1 MNFEKNNTKDLNKQ
15 STINNLMTYG
25 KAKGIVLLQK
35 YLPKLNPF
43 VRISVIKDLEEWE
56 KVKDN
61 YPERI
66 TQRTDTKIGDPR
78 IVRITGTTGK
88 KEDIPDCIRQIK
100 DQNPDGVLLLLTMK
114 KETIPRYQN
123 DGAFNIAFFQG
134 DSVVIELLGKG
145 FDGGQLTREKAVHER
160 YTIPWNEVLFMRDK
174 YDLQKSREVSK
185 FVVNDEEYQR
195 TRNERVAWLKSIE
208 KDKEAIEEAVP
219 PKYQPTDND
228 TIKSILDDIVFPLY
242 KRQSDLKRDG
252 LSIFNVQ
259 GNIVDG
265 KVEPWEFFRPERLIA
280 KNKEQER

>member
-1 MNFEKNNTKDLNKQ
+1 MKSSSNNTKEN
-15 STINNLMTYG
+15 TINNLMTYG

-35 YLPKLNPF
+35 YLPNLNPF
-43 VRISVIKDLEEWE
+43 AGISIIRDLEEWE

-78 IVRITGTTGK
+78 IVRIAGTTGK

-100 DQNPDGVLLLLTMK
+100 AQNPDGVLLLLTMK

-123 DGAFNIAFFQG
+123 DGAFNIAFFHG

-185 FVVNDEEYQR
+185 FVVPDEEYQR
-195 TRNERVAWLKSIE
+195 TRKERVAWLKSIE
-208 KDKEAIEEAVP
+208 SDKEAIEESVP
-219 PKYQPTDND
+219 ERYIPTDND

-252 LSIFNVQ
+252 LTVFNVQ
-259 GNIVDG
+259 GNVVDG
-265 KVEPWEFFRPERLIA
+265 VVEPWEFFRPERLIS